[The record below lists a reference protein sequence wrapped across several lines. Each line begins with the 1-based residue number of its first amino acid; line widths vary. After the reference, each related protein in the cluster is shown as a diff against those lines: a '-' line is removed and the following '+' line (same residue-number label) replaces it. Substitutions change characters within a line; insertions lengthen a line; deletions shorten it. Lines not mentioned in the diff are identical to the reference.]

1 MLGHMHLRL
10 HSEHHA
16 MAILREHK
24 AKSTKIHEGSTNL
37 RLTQELRSVTDLTLW
52 VTEVT
57 ARSLWKAWT
66 ACGPRVPSMAQ
77 PC

>member
-10 HSEHHA
+10 HS
-16 MAILREHK
+16 EHK

-37 RLTQELRSVTDLTLW
+37 RLTQELRSVTDLALW